1 VAKALSVYARYA
13 VLASSVAGGCAD
25 TSTGVGSH
33 SISVDGSWLEDESGR
48 TLILRGVNLGGSSKV
63 PYEPNG
69 ATHIADGFFD
79 YRYPNGYEVEI
90 EGEYVREPA
99 SQILRIPRGGA
110 VGVRTVLIKP
120 AG

>member
-69 ATHIADGFFD
+69 ATHIADGFFGRCF
-79 YRYPNGYEVEI
+79 YLL
-90 EGEYVREPA
+90 
-99 SQILRIPRGGA
+99 SLRIS
-110 VGVRTVLIKP
+110 
-120 AG
+120 